1 MAQSHLSELD
11 AVQEP
16 VQELSGFA
24 SNPATL
30 LVAQYERI
38 AREQM
43 QGLPFYHAT
52 MPIVAE
58 CVLYEDQWL
67 GCVLTPWML
76 SLVVLPGPDQLWP
89 VRSNSDRLAL
99 QLPCGNLTF
108 MVGELPET
116 GQLLSCSL
124 MSPLDPHL
132 GAEEGRALVSSTLK
146 MLHSLPVQPGARGHR
161 VLVSGIIRHISRAPV
176 GPLVRCV
183 ARRPASAGSDG

>member
-58 CVLYEDQWL
+58 CVLFEEQWL

-99 QLPCGNLTF
+99 QLPCGNMTF

-116 GQLLSCSL
+116 GQLLACSL

-132 GAEEGRALVSSTLK
+132 GAEQGRALVSSTLK
-146 MLHSLPVQPGARGHR
+146 MLLSLPVQQGAVGVDLGRRRLFGAHR
-161 VLVSGIIRHISRAPV
+161 SQGLGATES
-176 GPLVRCV
+176 
-183 ARRPASAGSDG
+183 

>member
-11 AVQEP
+11 AELECVQEI
-16 VQELSGFA
+16 SGFA
-24 SNPATL
+24 SNPAPL
-30 LVAQYERI
+30 LVAQYELI

-52 MPIVAE
+52 MPIVAQ
-58 CVLYEDQWL
+58 CVLFEGQWL

-99 QLPCGNLTF
+99 QLPCGNMTF

-116 GQLLSCSL
+116 GQLLACSL

-146 MLHSLPVQPGARGHR
+146 MLLSLPVQQGGGVDLGRRRLFGARRSQGPGATE
-161 VLVSGIIRHISRAPV
+161 S
-176 GPLVRCV
+176 
-183 ARRPASAGSDG
+183 

>member
-11 AVQEP
+11 AVQER
-16 VQELSGFA
+16 VQEFIGFA
-24 SNPATL
+24 TDPAPL

-38 AREQM
+38 AREEM
-43 QGLPFYHAT
+43 QALPFYHAT

-58 CVLYEDQWL
+58 CTLFEGQWL

-89 VRSNSDRLAL
+89 VRSSSDRLAL

-116 GQLLSCSL
+116 GQLLACSL

-132 GAEEGRALVSSTLK
+132 GAEQGRALVSSTLR
-146 MLHSLPVQPGARGHR
+146 MLLSLPVQQGASGVDLGRRRLFGARRGQRPGATE
-161 VLVSGIIRHISRAPV
+161 S
-176 GPLVRCV
+176 
-183 ARRPASAGSDG
+183 